1 MFYAKPAVMPCP
13 APLKLGSARWRFD
26 DQRYVMGVVNVTP
39 DSFSDGGLYESHE
52 AAITHALALMDQG
65 AHVIDVGGESTRPGA
80 QAVELGQELE
90 RVIPVIEGI
99 LARRPEAI
107 LSIDTTKAE
116 VTHQALKAGAL
127 IANDISGL
135 GFEPELA
142 AAVAQHDAA
151 LVLMHIKGT
160 PRTMQAKPHYED
172 LIDEVTRYLQERVAL
187 AQRFGVSEDQV
198 IVDPGLGFGKS
209 VAHNYTLIRELG
221 QIAALGRPIL
231 LGPSRKSFIG
241 AITGKP
247 AQQRRWGTAATVA
260 CGIFAGA
267 HIVRVHDVEEM
278 AEVVQVAQAVCQQGA

>member
-1 MFYAKPAVMPCP
+1 MLYAKPATIPYP
-13 APLKLGSARWRFD
+13 APLTLGRAQWRFD

-39 DSFSDGGLYESHE
+39 DSFSDGGLYASHE

-80 QAVELGQELE
+80 QAVELSQELE
-90 RVIPVIEGI
+90 RVIPVIEGV

-107 LSIDTTKAE
+107 ISIDTTKAE

-127 IANDISGL
+127 MANDISGL

-142 AAVAQHDAA
+142 AAVAQHKAG
-151 LVLMHIKGT
+151 LVLMHIQGT
-160 PRTMQAKPHYED
+160 PRTMQANPHYDD
-172 LIDEVTRYLQERVAL
+172 LIDEVTRYLHERVEL
-187 AQRFGVSEDQV
+187 AQRFGVSEQQV

-221 QIAALGRPIL
+221 RIAQLGRPIL

-278 AEVVQVAQAVCQQGA
+278 AEVVLVAQAVCQQGA

>member
-1 MFYAKPAVMPCP
+1 MFYAKPAMMPCP

-39 DSFSDGGLYESHE
+39 DSFSDGGLYASHE
-52 AAITHALALMDQG
+52 EAITHALALMDQG

-99 LARRPEAI
+99 LVRRPQAI

-160 PRTMQAKPHYED
+160 PRTMQALPHYDD
-172 LIDEVTRYLQERVAL
+172 LIDEVTRYLQERLAL
-187 AQRFGVSEDQV
+187 AQRFGVSEDQL
-198 IVDPGLGFGKS
+198 ILDPGLGFGKS

-221 QIAALGRPIL
+221 QLAALGRPIL